1 MRNKVEIHSLNVLDD
16 VNAVAKQLSQHLGN
30 AKFSIDYHMKTKFYG
45 MNDFGFKGV
54 NFNRLNTAA
63 NCGFQRFIRVIA
75 EGLAQDSS
83 RTSNIGT
90 SKN

>member
-1 MRNKVEIHSLNVLDD
+1 
-16 VNAVAKQLSQHLGN
+16 
-30 AKFSIDYHMKTKFYG
+30 MKTKFYE
-45 MNDFGFKGV
+45 MNDFGLKGV